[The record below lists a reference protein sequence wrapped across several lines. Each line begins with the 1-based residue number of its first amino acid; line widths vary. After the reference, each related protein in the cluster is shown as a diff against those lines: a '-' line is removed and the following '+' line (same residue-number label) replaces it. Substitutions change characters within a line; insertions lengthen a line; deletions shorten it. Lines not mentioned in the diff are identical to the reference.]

1 MYSKVNYT
9 VVGIFVMLLTAGV
22 VFFAFWLGNKGFD
35 ESYDLY
41 LLPMKESVSGLSKD
55 SDVKLKGVEI
65 GKVSDI
71 RVNPKNIEEVD
82 IYLKIKHGIPI
93 KEDMRGRIS
102 MFGLTGLAFV
112 EIEGG
117 SNTAK
122 TLQPSGEKIPVIKA
136 APSILKRLETGLGEI
151 SDRLVSVLDQSEKV
165 LSNENI
171 EQFSELLEHVNQVAA
186 KGTDVEEKMIT
197 SLEEVDKTLS
207 EFRVSFAEL
216 SKHYDELAVDL
227 HKEVKPSLKKI
238 DKMVTSI
245 DALSK
250 QIFKTV
256 NRGDYNMQKIMQPSL
271 NDIRELSEQLSAL
284 TRQLRHS
291 PSDILYKSSTPRRG
305 PGE

>member
-35 ESYDLY
+35 EEYDLY

-55 SDVKLKGVEI
+55 SDVKLKGVDI

-71 RVNPKNIEEVD
+71 RVNPKSIEEVD

-93 KEDMRGRIS
+93 KEDMRGSIS
-102 MFGLTGLAFV
+102 MFGLTGLAFI

-117 SNTAK
+117 SNAAK
-122 TLQPSGEKIPVIKA
+122 TLQPSTEKIPVIKA
-136 APSILKRLETGLGEI
+136 APSVLKRLEDGLSAI
-151 SDRLVSVLDQSEKV
+151 SDRLVLVLDKGEKV
-165 LSNENI
+165 LSDKNI
-171 EQFSELLEHVNQVAA
+171 ENFSALLDHANQVAD
-186 KGTDVEEKMIT
+186 KGTDVEAKMIEA
-197 SLEEVDKTLS
+197 LDEADKTLK

-216 SKHYDELAVDL
+216 SKHYDALAVDL
-227 HKEVKPSLKKI
+227 RKEVKPSLKKI

-245 DALSK
+245 DVLST

-256 NRGDYNMQKIMQPSL
+256 NRGDYNMQKIMQPTM

-291 PSDILYKSSTPRRG
+291 PSDLLYKSSTPRRG